1 MLSSLDPLKAS
12 CPVAVLDTDE
22 LSLSPVTLPIRLRC
36 QPIHQ
41 PRSGTDGE
49 ATTSRELT
57 LTKLLGLYRG
67 WRLIFS
73 NNKSSLD
80 EFFTHDRAACRRS
93 AFFLKAV
100 FYLRGMA
107 VAEILQHTH

>member
-22 LSLSPVTLPIRLRC
+22 LSLSP
-36 QPIHQ
+36 
-41 PRSGTDGE
+41 
-49 ATTSRELT
+49 
-57 LTKLLGLYRG
+57 LLGLYRG

-80 EFFTHDRAACRRS
+80 EFLHMIEERILPKSRLLSERYGSRRDSAAYSLANLGDQPTPLVIVVYR
-93 AFFLKAV
+93 
-100 FYLRGMA
+100 
-107 VAEILQHTH
+107 